1 MNNLLVLTKLEAT
14 GTNQQLNISNDWKEI
29 TAEQINIGDAWKS
42 VVGKQI
48 NMGDVWKVIY

>member
-1 MNNLLVLTKLEAT
+1 MSNLLVLTKLEAT